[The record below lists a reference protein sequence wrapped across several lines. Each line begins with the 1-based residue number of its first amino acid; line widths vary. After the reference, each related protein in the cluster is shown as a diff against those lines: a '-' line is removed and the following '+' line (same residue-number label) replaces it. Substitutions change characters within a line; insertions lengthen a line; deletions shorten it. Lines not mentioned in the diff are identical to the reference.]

1 MTKAAQGFWE
11 GLNGEASPLENC
23 EMYMQS
29 KKEGQRVTDLL
40 AMLFHTSEFLL
51 DKADKIL
58 C

>member
-1 MTKAAQGFWE
+1 MKKAAQGFHE
-11 GLNGEASPLENC
+11 GLNGEPNPLENC
-23 EMYMQS
+23 EMRMQN

-40 AMLFHTSEFLL
+40 EMLFCTSEFLL

>member
-1 MTKAAQGFWE
+1 MTKAAQGFHE
-11 GLNGEASPLENC
+11 GLNGDASPLENC

-40 AMLFHTSEFLL
+40 AMLFYTSEFLL
-51 DKADKIL
+51 HRADKIL